1 MILNQEFVHCIKMTN
16 FIVIIPSRLSST
28 RLKEKALL
36 DLHGKSLIERVY
48 LRAIK
53 SNASK
58 VYIATDSSK
67 IEDHVKQFTPNVI
80 MTSEEHKSGTDRVF
94 ECATKINVSEDMII
108 VNVQG
113 DEPFI
118 DPETIN
124 KTAEILS
131 NNDKASVGSA
141 CTLFNEND
149 LNDPNNVKVSFTDK
163 YKALTFSRNVDIND
177 IDYYQHVGIYS
188 YSYKILSEFVSLPRS
203 KNEISENLEQ
213 LRFLDN
219 GYDIYLEEIS
229 ELSIGIDT
237 EHDYK
242 KALEILSNEN

>member
-1 MILNQEFVHCIKMTN
+1 MNE

-36 DLHGKSLIERVY
+36 DLNGKSLIERVY

-53 SNASK
+53 SNATK
-58 VYIATDSSK
+58 VFIATDSKK
-67 IEDHVKQFTPNVI
+67 IEDHVKNFTSNVI
-80 MTSEEHKSGTDRVF
+80 LTSIEHLSGTDRVH
-94 ECATKINVSEDMII
+94 ECASKLDISDDMVI

-118 DPETIN
+118 NPETIN
-124 KTAEILS
+124 KTADIIFK
-131 NNDKASVGSA
+131 NKNASVGSA
-141 CTLFNEND
+141 YTLFKDND
-149 LNDPNNVKVSFTDK
+149 FDDPNNVKVTLSNSNR
-163 YKALTFSRNVDIND
+163 ALYFSRNIIPNNFTDIKVS
-177 IDYYQHVGIYS
+177 YFHHVGIYS
-188 YSYKILSEFVSLPRS
+188 YNYETLSTFVSLPRS

-219 GYDIYLEEIS
+219 GYDIYLEEIE

-237 EHDYK
+237 ETDYK
-242 KALEILSNEN
+242 KALKILNDND

>member
-1 MILNQEFVHCIKMTN
+1 MNE

-36 DLHGKSLIERVY
+36 DLNGKSLIERVY

-53 SNASK
+53 SNATK
-58 VYIATDSSK
+58 VFIATDSKK
-67 IEDHVKQFTPNVI
+67 IEDHVNNFTSNVI
-80 MTSEEHKSGTDRVF
+80 LTSIEHLSGTDRVH
-94 ECATKINVSEDMII
+94 ECASKLDISDDMVI

-118 DPETIN
+118 NPETIN
-124 KTAEILS
+124 KTADIIFK
-131 NNDKASVGSA
+131 NKNASVGSA
-141 CTLFNEND
+141 YTLFKDND
-149 LNDPNNVKVSFTDK
+149 FDDPNNVKVTLSNSNR
-163 YKALTFSRNVDIND
+163 ALYFSRNIIPNNFTDIKVS
-177 IDYYQHVGIYS
+177 YFHHVGIYS
-188 YSYKILSEFVSLPRS
+188 YNYETLSTFVSLPRS

-219 GYDIYLEEIS
+219 GYDIYLEEID

-237 EHDYK
+237 ETDYK
-242 KALEILSNEN
+242 KALETLNDND

>member
-1 MILNQEFVHCIKMTN
+1 MNE

-36 DLHGKSLIERVY
+36 DLNGKSLIERVY

-53 SNASK
+53 SNAIK
-58 VYIATDSSK
+58 VFIATDSEK
-67 IEDHVKQFTPNVI
+67 IIDHVKNFTSNVI
-80 MTSEEHKSGTDRVF
+80 LTSENHASGTDRVH
-94 ECATKINVSEDMII
+94 ECASKLDISDEMVI

-118 DPETIN
+118 NPETIN
-124 KTAEILS
+124 ITADIIF
-131 NNDKASVGSA
+131 NNIDASVGSA
-141 CTLFNEND
+141 CTLFKDND
-149 LNDPNNVKVSFTDK
+149 FNDPNNVKVTLSSSNR
-163 YKALTFSRNVDIND
+163 ALYFSRNVIPNNFTNTEVN
-177 IDYYQHVGIYS
+177 YFHHVGIYS
-188 YSYKILSEFVSLPRS
+188 YNYETLSNFISLPRS

-219 GYDIYLEEIS
+219 GYDIYLEQIE

-237 EHDYK
+237 ETDYK
-242 KALEILSNEN
+242 KALNILNDNE

>member
-1 MILNQEFVHCIKMTN
+1 MNE

-36 DLHGKSLIERVY
+36 DLNGKSLIERVY

-53 SNASK
+53 SNAIK
-58 VYIATDSSK
+58 VFIATDSEK
-67 IEDHVKQFTPNVI
+67 IMDHVKNFTSNVI
-80 MTSEEHKSGTDRVF
+80 LTSENHESGTDRVH
-94 ECATKINVSEDMII
+94 ECASKLNIGDEMVI

-118 DPETIN
+118 NPETIN
-124 KTAEILS
+124 KTADIIFD
-131 NNDKASVGSA
+131 NIDASVGSA
-141 CTLFNEND
+141 CTLFKDND
-149 LNDPNNVKVSFTDK
+149 FDDPNNVKVTLSNSNR
-163 YKALTFSRNVDIND
+163 ALYFSRNVIPNNFTNTEVK
-177 IDYYQHVGIYS
+177 YFHHVGIYS
-188 YSYKILSEFVSLPRS
+188 YNYETLSNFISLPRS

-219 GYDIYLEEIS
+219 GYDIYLEEIE

-237 EHDYK
+237 DKDYK
-242 KALEILSNEN
+242 KALNILSGNE